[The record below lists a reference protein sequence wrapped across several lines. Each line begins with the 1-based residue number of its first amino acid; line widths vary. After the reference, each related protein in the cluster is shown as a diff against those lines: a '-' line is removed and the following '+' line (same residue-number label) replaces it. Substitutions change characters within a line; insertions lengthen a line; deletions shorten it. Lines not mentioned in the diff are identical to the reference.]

1 MFDFLFADNTFKDYP
16 AQTII
21 HQLQGLGVGILL
33 IKAHVYRHW
42 HFLGYAAIATVCFIA
57 YETLEQARIADRGDA
72 DVLNFTVMVHAGA
85 IATIVYH
92 YLRRKIHDRRNSRA
106 SQTRGVGSD
115 SP

>member
-33 IKAHVYRHW
+33 IQAHIQKHW

-57 YETLEQARIADRGDA
+57 YETLEQARIADKGDA

-85 IATIVYH
+85 IATMGYH
-92 YLRRKIHDRRNSRA
+92 YARRKINVHRKRR
-106 SQTRGVGSD
+106 
-115 SP
+115 